1 MQIANHLRRKVQG
14 YGFFG
19 SEAQQIQVGALYKD
33 LTGNSLNI
41 GGNPTVNYD
50 GSFTFQFQ
58 APPAKGVGTYVLNAY
73 VNGRVVASQWLYVT
87 A

>member
-1 MQIANHLRRKVQG
+1 MQG

-58 APPAKGVGTYVLNAY
+58 APTQNRKLGGSWLRCGATTRAHAETG
-73 VNGRVVASQWLYVT
+73 GRLPMRT